1 MNFEFCGGILNACIN
16 LNYGT
21 LSSKPLPRDGL
32 VGKDPKTLKLI
43 ISGDLYTM
51 PPEKVSVSRGHYI
64 LNIALSNIA
73 YMSGLHWPHRQ
84 MIKSGLL
91 QKADI

>member
-1 MNFEFCGGILNACIN
+1 
-16 LNYGT
+16 
-21 LSSKPLPRDGL
+21 
-32 VGKDPKTLKLI
+32 
-43 ISGDLYTM
+43 M
-51 PPEKVSVSRGHYI
+51 PPEKVSVSRVHYI

-73 YMSGLHWPHRQ
+73 YMSHWPHRQ

>member
-21 LSSKPLPRDGL
+21 LSAKPLPRDGL
-32 VGKDPKTLKLI
+32 VGKDPKTLQLI

-51 PPEKVSVSRGHYI
+51 PPEKVSVSRVHYI

-73 YMSGLHWPHRQ
+73 YMSHWPHRQ